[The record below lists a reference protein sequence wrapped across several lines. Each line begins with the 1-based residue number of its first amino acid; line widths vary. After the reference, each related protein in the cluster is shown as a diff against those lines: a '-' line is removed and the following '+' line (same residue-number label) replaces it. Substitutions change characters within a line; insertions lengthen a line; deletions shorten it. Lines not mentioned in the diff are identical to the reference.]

1 MCSAPLRQAVQLV
14 HDDLKTQSRKKTKIA
29 ELLKNKGGKYRGQ
42 ADTQD
47 SLMFNVYTGVDFVS
61 LVPDWKG
68 ISTSIVVDAPPG
80 RARSNNSHMR
90 TSFWESGKRL
100 SQGGLIALVWQ
111 SGNDI
116 SVHLGVIASSLKD
129 ITECVKRDPDRV
141 KLRIIFFDTK
151 LELRILQELRN
162 TQTFGQNIK
171 LLVESSVMYEAI

>member
-1 MCSAPLRQAVQLV
+1 MPAS
-14 HDDLKTQSRKKTKIA
+14 
-29 ELLKNKGGKYRGQ
+29 
-42 ADTQD
+42 
-47 SLMFNVYTGVDFVS
+47 
-61 LVPDWKG
+61 
-68 ISTSIVVDAPPG
+68 VVDAPPG

-100 SQGGLIALVWQ
+100 SQSGLIALVWQ

-171 LLVESSVMYEAI
+171 LLVESSVMY